1 MSRFSLSQ
9 GGNMLSEIK
18 SKLGFSDGTQR
29 ASRDSYD
36 YDDYDD
42 YEDYEDD
49 SYRDPY
55 KGDYAYDNSS
65 PVTLRGSSPSAS
77 ARREASRPRL
87 VSFEDVRAAT
97 HVPDSLSRDPLAA
110 RHVVTTS
117 DQRPGPTAREVA
129 VAAAKM
135 GSSPSARSNA
145 SSAYRQV
152 AASVS
157 TPQSTASTAESTT
170 GASFDPYRAY
180 QQGGTSTPVFTP
192 ERSLTV
198 LKPTAYE
205 EVEQIAKSLKA
216 GDAVILQL
224 HNTSSAL
231 SKRILDF
238 SFGVSSALDA
248 SVDCIAD
255 KVFVITRGKE
265 LTDEERTKLR
275 NQGVY

>member
-18 SKLGFSDGTQR
+18 SKLGFSDGAQR
-29 ASRDSYD
+29 SSRDDYD

-42 YEDYEDD
+42 YDGYDDD

-65 PVTLRGSSPSAS
+65 PVTLRGSSTSGG
-77 ARREASRPRL
+77 RREASRPRL

-97 HVPDSLSRDPLAA
+97 QVPDSLSHDPLAA

-135 GSSPSARSNA
+135 GSPSSVRSSA
-145 SSAYRQV
+145 SSAYKQV
-152 AASVS
+152 AASVAAS
-157 TPQSTASTAESTT
+157 SQSAS
-170 GASFDPYRAY
+170 GAASGHGYDPYRAY
-180 QQGGTSTPVFTP
+180 QQGSASTPVFSP

-231 SKRILDF
+231 SKRVLDF

>member
-18 SKLGFSDGTQR
+18 SKLGFSDGAQR
-29 ASRDSYD
+29 GSRDDYD

-42 YEDYEDD
+42 YDGYEDD

-65 PVTLRGSSPSAS
+65 PVTLRGSSTTSS
-77 ARREASRPRL
+77 RREASRPRL

-97 HVPDSLSRDPLAA
+97 QIPDSLSHDPLAA

-135 GSSPSARSNA
+135 GSPSSVR
-145 SSAYRQV
+145 SSASAYKQV
-152 AASVS
+152 AASV
-157 TPQSTASTAESTT
+157 TASAQSSSA
-170 GASFDPYRAY
+170 ASSSQGFDPYRAY
-180 QQGGTSTPVFTP
+180 QQGGASSPVFSP
-192 ERSLTV
+192 ERGLTV